1 MQNLLNNFQKWSGL
15 TVAARV
21 VLLFQLLTVYPLL
34 AYMLRVQ
41 LLASICKTFNISCV
55 ILVNVILITIC
66 ILFAV
71 FVPYIGTIIRY
82 TGALSGFI
90 YIFTLPS
97 LLYLAILKQQ
107 KKLTTFSM
115 LLHISIPIIGFLNLL
130 AQFFITESWEHFVW
144 NSRKWL
150 RKVLIRVPKTF

>member
-1 MQNLLNNFQKWSGL
+1 MNLFLQNLLNNFQKWNGL
-15 TVAARV
+15 TVGARI

-41 LLASICKTFNISCV
+41 LLTSTCKTFNTGCV
-55 ILVNVILITIC
+55 ILVNAILVSIC

-90 YIFTLPS
+90 YVFTLPS
-97 LLYLAILKQQ
+97 LLYLVILKQQ
-107 KKLTTFSM
+107 KKLTIFST
-115 LLHISIPIIGFLNLL
+115 LLHTSIPIFGFLNLL
-130 AQFFITESWEHFVW
+130 AQFFIAEY
-144 NSRKWL
+144 
-150 RKVLIRVPKTF
+150 